1 MDYYYGYP
9 DYYGWGAPAG
19 AGEAGGPGGKSARQK
34 GVNRSAPY

>member
-9 DYYGWGAPAG
+9 DYYGWGAA
-19 AGEAGGPGGKSARQK
+19 AGEAGGKASRQK